1 VSLGT
6 DGTVPVNLYTKA
18 AAHMNTPF
26 RSTAPLEIL
35 QLQPPKVARFHSLVG
50 MLSVVTLAWA
60 AIPLPSAAQTA
71 WLVTPEEASAS
82 RVATMPL
89 VPRTTA
95 APGAPRINLLAP
107 ALPGTVNSPTRIQLR
122 FETTLP
128 ATIKPESFKV
138 LYGAFKID
146 ITGRITSASKVT
158 AQGID
163 VPEAALPKGSHRLWL
178 EIQDSAGRQGTR
190 QVDFVVE

>member
-1 VSLGT
+1 MSAGT
-6 DGTVPVNLYTKA
+6 GGTVLRSMDINGALNMYRTTHSNASRA
-18 AAHMNTPF
+18 A
-26 RSTAPLEIL
+26 RSLTWLPARRVTRRALTVCL
-35 QLQPPKVARFHSLVG
+35 AVAA
-50 MLSVVTLAWA
+50 LAGA
-60 AIPLPSAAQTA
+60 ASAIAQTS

-82 RVATMPL
+82 RASPMPL

-95 APGAPRINLLAP
+95 APGSPRINLLTP
-107 ALPGTVNSPTRIQLR
+107 ALPGTVNSPTRIQVR

-138 LYGAFKID
+138 MYGAFKLD
-146 ITGRITSASKVT
+146 ITGRITSSSKVT

-178 EIQDSAGRQGTR
+178 EIQDSAGRQGMR